1 MQENAFKKLEV
12 ISDDNEQYSRRPCLR
27 IHGIEFK
34 EGDGGEVMD
43 KIEKCFN
50 VIGNPFDENETDRA
64 RGIGKTFLDKERK
77 LGNGNII

>member
-1 MQENAFKKLEV
+1 M
-12 ISDDNEQYSRRPCLR
+12 R

-43 KIEKCFN
+43 AIEKCFN
-50 VIGNPFDENETDRA
+50 VIGNPFHENEIGRA
-64 RGIGKTFLDKERK
+64 RGIGKPFLDKERK